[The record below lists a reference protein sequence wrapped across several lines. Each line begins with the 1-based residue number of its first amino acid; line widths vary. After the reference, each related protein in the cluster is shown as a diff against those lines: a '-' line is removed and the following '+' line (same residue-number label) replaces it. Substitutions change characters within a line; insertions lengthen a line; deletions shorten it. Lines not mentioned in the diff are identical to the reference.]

1 MAKTKMLCPFNNR
14 LCSECTVY
22 RGRHYYLSLCT
33 QYRGYI
39 DEPQDKAKS
48 GAIQPSVDLRAFKSW
63 VEPWAGEHKPETG
76 LEIKLKI
83 IDMESGET
91 RTCELEET
99 KDWDW
104 SDTTTM
110 RIVDGRQV
118 TSWDKLVELASYK
131 AQKGDREVKLYEAP
145 RFMLLAGG

>member
-1 MAKTKMLCPFNNR
+1 
-14 LCSECTVY
+14 
-22 RGRHYYLSLCT
+22 
-33 QYRGYI
+33 
-39 DEPQDKAKS
+39 
-48 GAIQPSVDLRAFKSW
+48 
-63 VEPWAGEHKPETG
+63 VEPWAVEHKPETG
-76 LEIKLKI
+76 PEIKLKV